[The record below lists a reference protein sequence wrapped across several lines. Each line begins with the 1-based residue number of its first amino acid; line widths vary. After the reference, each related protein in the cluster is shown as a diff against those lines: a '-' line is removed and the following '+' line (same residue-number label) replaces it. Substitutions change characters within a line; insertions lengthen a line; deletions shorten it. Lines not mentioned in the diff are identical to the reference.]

1 MKSNSD
7 NDLSHDEKNKSL
19 IGIIQLGTSLT
30 K

>member
-7 NDLSHDEKNKSL
+7 NDLSHDEKNERL
-19 IGIIQLGTSLT
+19 TGIIQLGTSL